1 MDTKRHLTQEEI
13 DFIVDFIHPRPHLP
27 QDIELSIVQKKKLGI
42 TNQLRHV
49 EIYEGLIPLLKEE
62 IEKQY
67 VDSII
72 SPGECVGIIGA
83 QSMGEYS
90 TQATLNT
97 FHVAGIDTG
106 SSTGVSRF
114 QDLINA
120 SKTSKVDT
128 LSLFFHNG
136 MNKNG
141 KLSDLRSIVS
151 SKLTEVKLSHLT
163 VDSAIFKNMNELGG
177 HENEIMAC
185 ISFYDRERFDYKKSH
200 RCFRVTLSKQLLLKH
215 RLHPSQIKKIL
226 EMHDSDCK
234 CAFISFASKTG
245 NGFTEREDINF
256 YIFFLDSST
265 FDIVHE
271 ETIFQQ
277 LMDMKLCGVNGIVRY
292 DFKKPDILSNTGEW
306 YIETRGG
313 TFSDINCLSDIFDL
327 TKTKTTSVWDVY
339 NTFGIEATKQFL
351 IQELKTVMD
360 GVDICHIKLLVERMT
375 YSGIIEPITRYTM
388 RSDES
393 PLSRA
398 SFEESFETFMKA
410 AKYKEVEPFNGV
422 SAAVIGG
429 KKAEIGTYMCDVYM
443 DIDKLLEMNA
453 SVIGSVIEDTIY
465 GKPIKDWTSSPYEE
479 DEEEE
484 LVYVD

>member
-1 MDTKRHLTQEEI
+1 MDTKRNLTQEEI
-13 DFIVDFIHPRPHLP
+13 DFVVDFIQPRPHLP
-27 QDIELSIVQKKKLGI
+27 EDIELSIVQKKKLGI
-42 TNQLRHV
+42 TNQLRHI
-49 EIYEGLIPLLKEE
+49 EIYESLIPLLKEE

-67 VDSII
+67 IDSII

-136 MNKNG
+136 ING

-163 VDSAIFKNMNELGG
+163 LDSAIFKNMNELSV

-185 ISFYDRERFDYKKSH
+185 ISFYDTERFDYKKSY

-226 EMHDSDCK
+226 EMHDGSDCK

-245 NGFTEREDINF
+245 NYERDDINF
-256 YIFFLDSST
+256 YIFFLDST
-265 FDIVHE
+265 AFDMVHE

-292 DFKKPDILSNTGEW
+292 DFKKPDIISNSGEW

-313 TFSDINCLSDIFDL
+313 TFNDINCLSDIFDL

-360 GVDICHIKLLVERMT
+360 GVDVCHIKLLVERMT
-375 YSGIIEPITRYTM
+375 YSGTIEPITRYTM

-422 SAAVIGG
+422 SASVIGG

-443 DIDKLLEMNA
+443 DIDKLLEMNKEMNG
-453 SVIGSVIEDTIY
+453 SVIGDTIH
-465 GKPIKDWTSSPYEE
+465 EE
-479 DEEEE
+479 DENE
-484 LVYVD
+484 LMYVD